1 MRILIFICLLVPLE
15 LIADG
20 PDFSVSIDSHF
31 HVVSPTNW
39 KSSLLAIRGVIDAP
53 IDGDLAEKL
62 LDEAGLSKAV
72 VISSAYLI
80 PDGALARTENDYVAS
95 LARTKPDRFIGMCS
109 VSVHHEGALE
119 EVERCMKELDLS
131 GLKMHLFADNIDL
144 NLPENVALIDSFFKK
159 AAEMQKRL
167 PVLIDFNWMDAGQ
180 TITMMQMTMANP
192 DTTVIMAHGLGH
204 HYGEFINIKILRNL
218 MGDINNLYTDLS
230 ATLTFYPPDS
240 PRFEDYMW
248 HLRVMGAD
256 KILLGSDYPADT
268 PKNTVDAFLKMGWT
282 PEEQRMILGGNAEK
296 LFQVE

>member
-109 VSVHHEGALE
+109 VSVHHAGALD
-119 EVERCMKELDLS
+119 EVERCIKDLGLS
-131 GLKMHLFADNIDL
+131 GLKLHLFADNVNL
-144 NLPENVALIDSFFKK
+144 NVPENVALIDSFFKK
-159 AAEMQKRL
+159 VAEMKKGL

-180 TITMMQMTMANP
+180 TITMMQMVVGNP
-192 DTTVIMAHGLGH
+192 DTNVIMAHGLGH
-204 HYGEFINIKILRNL
+204 HYGEFINVKILRNAL
-218 MGDINNLYTDLS
+218 RMNLDNLYIDLS
-230 ATLTFYPPDS
+230 ATLTNYPPGS
-240 PRFEDYMW
+240 PRFDDYIW
-248 HLRVMGAD
+248 HLRLIGAD

-268 PKNTVDAFLKMGWT
+268 PKNTIDAFLKMGWT
-282 PEEQRMILGGNAEK
+282 PEEQQMILSGNAAR
-296 LFQVE
+296 LFK